1 MDTTLVTII
10 KRCGEYGSS
19 QWPARPAVTAKP
31 AIIIIHTSVA
41 APARRPSGTRLASIT
56 SSEVPLALTPM
67 PMRVNPSTASAMPA
81 GRLLAIQTVA
91 SAAVMPPVASTAMPP
106 MIQGVRRPPTSE
118 P

>member
-1 MDTTLVTII
+1 
-10 KRCGEYGSS
+10 
-19 QWPARPAVTAKP
+19 
-31 AIIIIHTSVA
+31 
-41 APARRPSGTRLASIT
+41 
-56 SSEVPLALTPM
+56 
-67 PMRVNPSTASAMPA
+67 MPA